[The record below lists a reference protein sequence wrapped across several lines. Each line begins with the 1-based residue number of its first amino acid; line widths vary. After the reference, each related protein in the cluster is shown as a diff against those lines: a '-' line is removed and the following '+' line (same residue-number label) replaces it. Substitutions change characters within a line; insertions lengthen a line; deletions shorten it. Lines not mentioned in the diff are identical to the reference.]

1 MHLHVDASPG
11 EEWDRFCAE
20 TPGATLGHA
29 SAFAQVLR
37 EGYGLAPEYWVARRA
52 AGAPIE
58 GVLPLVPFRGL
69 TGARQL
75 VSLPFL
81 DSAGLLAAN
90 DAARAALLAGAAS
103 RARELGARFCE
114 LRQTQTA
121 ALVHASQQAPDRV
134 DLALPL
140 EPDEERQ
147 WKAIGAKTRN
157 QTRKAEKE
165 GLTLAAGSNE
175 ALLDAFYEPFAV
187 NMRDLGS
194 PVHARR
200 FFAAM
205 VQAFGERLRLIVT
218 LRGAQPIGGLVAI
231 HHQDTVYV
239 PWASTLRS
247 ERARC
252 PNNQIY
258 WEAIRWAIR
267 RGARELDFGRSP
279 IDSGTHRFKLGW
291 GAQERPLAWVR
302 MAPSGSV
309 EALAGLEKSA
319 LLERLSQVWTRLP
332 LGLTRALG
340 PRLRRHLSN

>member
-103 RARELGARFCE
+103 RARE
-114 LRQTQTA
+114 
-121 ALVHASQQAPDRV
+121 RV

>member
-11 EEWDRFCAE
+11 EEWDRFCAQ

-29 SAFAQVLR
+29 SAFARVLR
-37 EGYGLAPEYWVARRA
+37 EGYGLEPEYWVARCE

-58 GVLPLVPFRGL
+58 GVLPLCRFRGL

-81 DSAGLLAAN
+81 DSAGVLAAS
-90 DAARAALLAGAAS
+90 DAAREALLARAAQ
-103 RARELGARFCE
+103 RAGELAARFCE
-114 LRQTQTA
+114 LRQTQATA
-121 ALVHASQQAPDRV
+121 LIRAAESAPDRV
-134 DLALPL
+134 DLALAL

-165 GLTLAAGSNE
+165 GLTLAAGANE
-175 ALLDAFYEPFAV
+175 SLLDAFYEPFVA

-194 PVHARR
+194 PVHSRR
-200 FFAAM
+200 FFAAL
-205 VQAFGERLRLIVT
+205 VAAFGDQLRLIVT
-218 LRGAQPIGGLVAI
+218 TRGAQPVGGLVAI
-231 HHQDTVYV
+231 HHQTRVYV

-252 PNNQIY
+252 PNNQLY

-267 RGARELDFGRSP
+267 RGAREFDFGRSP

-291 GAQERPLAWVR
+291 GAQERPLAWARV
-302 MAPSGSV
+302 APSGQIA
-309 EALAGLEKSA
+309 ALAGLEKSA
-319 LLERLSQVWTRLP
+319 LLERLSQLWTRLP